1 MRSRALFAALLATLA
16 AWIAA
21 PSVTAQADAQKI
33 RVALL
38 PVAVHT
44 SNTDTG
50 YLSSGIADMLS
61 SRLERSSRVSVRRV
75 SDPERATTDL
85 PTALRLAREVDAD
98 FVLFGSFTQFGAGAS
113 LDIRCAPVPIG
124 PDGDADAARR
134 IFIQSG
140 TLEEIIPKLDDLSD
154 KVARYI
160 ERGAPPRA
168 VAERGSE
175 PAAAPPAD
183 DTVAELRER
192 IRALEQAVFDAD
204 VEIAAPAE
212 SN

>member
-75 SDPERATTDL
+75 SDPERATTDY
-85 PTALRLAREVDAD
+85 PRPCASRAKSTRT
-98 FVLFGSFTQFGAGAS
+98 SFSSAPSLNSVPERAS
-113 LDIRCAPVPIG
+113 ISAV
-124 PDGDADAARR
+124 RR
-134 IFIQSG
+134 FP
-140 TLEEIIPKLDDLSD
+140 L
-154 KVARYI
+154 
-160 ERGAPPRA
+160 
-168 VAERGSE
+168 
-175 PAAAPPAD
+175 
-183 DTVAELRER
+183 
-192 IRALEQAVFDAD
+192 
-204 VEIAAPAE
+204 
-212 SN
+212 